1 MENLSKPILIPTDFT
16 VVAQYAVEA
25 AARFARIVNA
35 EIVLVHVAKKS
46 SDIVDATAKVS
57 VEAANFTKEY
67 GVKVSGI
74 VREGS
79 IFITIGATVEEI
91 GAGIVFLGTHGVKG
105 MQKVTGS
112 WCLKVTT
119 TSNVPVVVV
128 QGHSKDIQRVVFP
141 VDYKKE
147 NREKIGWLN
156 YVAHLFDPNVYIFRD
171 KVYKDKKLEQNLRTN
186 LVFTQKFLNSKK
198 IFYDVVVAEGKES
211 FVKETLNY
219 AERVN
224 ADLIIITTT
233 KDISFANYLFG
244 VKEETVIDNAANIPV
259 MCINPKKSKVS
270 GGFSAMGG
278 A

>member
-1 MENLSKPILIPTDFT
+1 MESLSKPILIPTDFT

-25 AARFARIVNA
+25 AAKFARVVNA

-46 SDIVDATAKVS
+46 ADIVDATAKVS
-57 VEAANFTKEY
+57 VEAANFSREY
-67 GVKVSGI
+67 DVKVSGI

-79 IFITIGATVEEI
+79 IFTTIGQTVGEI

-119 TSNVPVVVV
+119 TSKVPVVVV
-128 QGHSKDIQRVVFP
+128 QGHSKDIRRIIFP
-141 VDYKKE
+141 VDHKKE
-147 NREKIGWLN
+147 NREKIGWLH
-156 YVAHLFDPNVYIFRD
+156 YVANLFDPNVYIFRD
-171 KVYKDKKLEQNLRTN
+171 KVHKDKRLEQNLRTN
-186 LVFTQKFLNSKK
+186 LILTQKFLNAKK
-198 IFYDVVVAEGKES
+198 IFYEVAVAEGKES

-219 AERVN
+219 AQQMN
-224 ADLIIITTT
+224 GDLIIITTT
-233 KDISFANYLFG
+233 KDISYADYLFG
-244 VKEETVIDNAANIPV
+244 AKEETVISNAANIPV